1 MANQYLQF
9 SHLEKVAT
17 LTHLY
22 LELRLPLAGALRA
35 AKADLQMDSLPDATQ
50 RVLKQHACL
59 GSAGPTSPR
68 AALGL
73 SSEHFFKSYLRK
85 IFSKIYSLTKI
96 YDNVHCHLK
105 NNDRYLI

>member
-50 RVLKQHACL
+50 QVLNN
-59 GSAGPTSPR
+59 T
-68 AALGL
+68 
-73 SSEHFFKSYLRK
+73 YLRK

-96 YDNVHCHLK
+96 YDNVHCHIK